1 MAKKSNKLSDSE
13 KRPVNKAA
21 LGKLSRIFNYM
32 KPYMGKFVLGL
43 VFLLLSSL
51 TLLAFPELAGRLVD
65 AASGNSDWYINDV
78 NQIALLLLGVLLV
91 QSFFSFFR
99 VYLFARVSE
108 RSMADIRLDLY
119 SRLLSLPLGFYDKR
133 RTGELFSRITSDVS
147 QLQDTFSITLA
158 EFLRQILTLLVGV
171 FIIFYTTPQL
181 TLFMLATFPVI
192 VIVAFVFGKFI
203 RSLSKKTQDELAAA
217 NVIVEETLVSIQ
229 TVKAFTSEL
238 FETRRYDSALTK
250 VVKIA
255 LKAANYRG
263 AFISFIIFAL
273 FGGIVGVMWYGASLV
288 STGEISVGNL
298 LSFILYTTFIG
309 GSIAGLGDLYGQIQK
324 AIGAS
329 ERVIEILDEEGE
341 ELEKSGM
348 EEIIPLE
355 GRIQFNNV
363 RFTYPT
369 RMDIEV
375 LKGVDLTINQG
386 QKVALV
392 GQSGAGKST
401 IMQLLMKFYVPTSGE
416 ITIDGHQIND
426 LPVSAYRKNIGIV
439 PQEVL
444 LFGGSIGE
452 NIAYGKP
459 GSSKEEIEKAAEKA
473 YALDF
478 INSFPEGMDTLVGER
493 GVKLS
498 GGQRQRIAIARAI
511 LKNPKILILDEATSS
526 LDAESEFLVQK
537 ALDELMKNRTT
548 LIIAHRLATIR
559 KVDKIYVLADGQV
572 IEAGTHEEL
581 SRNDEGTYSN
591 LVRLQLQLD

>member
-21 LGKLSRIFNYM
+21 LSKLGRIFNYM
-32 KPYMGKFVLGL
+32 KPYRGKFVLGL

-133 RTGELFSRITSDVS
+133 RTGELLSRITSDVS

-217 NVIVEETLVSIQ
+217 KVIVEETLVSIQ

-238 FETRRYDSALTK
+238 FETNRYNSALNK

-273 FGGIVGVMWYGASLV
+273 FGGIVGVMWYGATLV

-341 ELEKSGM
+341 HIEKSEM
-348 EEIIPLE
+348 EEVISLE
-355 GRIQFNNV
+355 GHIQFDNV

-375 LKGVDLTINQG
+375 LKGVDLTIKQG

-401 IMQLLMKFYVPTSGE
+401 IMQLLMKFYVPTSGQ
-416 ITIDGHQIND
+416 IMIDGHSIND
-426 LPVSAYRKNIGIV
+426 LSVSAYRKNIGIV

-452 NIAYGKP
+452 NIAYGKH

-581 SRNDEGTYSN
+581 SRNDVGTYSN
-591 LVRLQLQLD
+591 LVRLQLQID

>member
-1 MAKKSNKLSDSE
+1 MAKKLNKLSDSE
-13 KRPVNKAA
+13 KRPVNKASLSK
-21 LGKLSRIFNYM
+21 LGRIFNYM
-32 KPYMGKFVLGL
+32 KPYLNKFILGL

-65 AASGNSDWYINDV
+65 AASGNSDWYLNDV
-78 NQIALLLLGVLLV
+78 NHIALVLLGVLLV

-108 RSMADIRLDLY
+108 RAMADIRLDLY
-119 SRLLSLPLGFYDKR
+119 TRLLSLPLGFYDKR

-158 EFLRQILTLLVGV
+158 EFLRQILTLLVGI
-171 FIIFYTTPQL
+171 FIIFFTTPQL

-192 VIVAFVFGKFI
+192 VIVAFIFGKFI

-238 FETRRYDSALTK
+238 FETRRYNSALDK

-273 FGGIVGVMWYGASLV
+273 FGGIVGVMWYGATLV

-309 GSIAGLGDLYGQIQK
+309 GSIAGLGDLYSQIQK

-329 ERVIEILDEEGE
+329 ERVIEILDEHGE
-341 ELEKSGM
+341 ELEKTGD
-348 EEIIPLE
+348 EPTVNLE
-355 GRIQFNNV
+355 GDIQFNNV

-375 LKGVDLTINQG
+375 LKGVNLTINKG

-401 IMQLLMKFYVPTSGE
+401 IMQLLIKFYAPTEGE
-416 ITIDGHQIND
+416 IIIDGQSINNI
-426 LPVSAYRKNIGIV
+426 PVSAYRKNIGIV

-459 GSSKEEIEKAAEKA
+459 GASKQEIEQAAEKA
-473 YALDF
+473 YALEF

-559 KVDKIYVLADGQV
+559 KVDKIYVLADGRV

-581 SRNDEGTYSN
+581 SKNEEGTYSN

>member
-1 MAKKSNKLSDSE
+1 
-13 KRPVNKAA
+13 
-21 LGKLSRIFNYM
+21 
-32 KPYMGKFVLGL
+32 
-43 VFLLLSSL
+43 
-51 TLLAFPELAGRLVD
+51 
-65 AASGNSDWYINDV
+65 
-78 NQIALLLLGVLLV
+78 
-91 QSFFSFFR
+91 
-99 VYLFARVSE
+99 
-108 RSMADIRLDLY
+108 
-119 SRLLSLPLGFYDKR
+119 
-133 RTGELFSRITSDVS
+133 
-147 QLQDTFSITLA
+147 
-158 EFLRQILTLLVGV
+158 
-171 FIIFYTTPQL
+171 
-181 TLFMLATFPVI
+181 MLATFPVI

-238 FETRRYDSALTK
+238 FETRRYDSALGK

-273 FGGIVGVMWYGASLV
+273 FGGIVGVMWYGATLV

-341 ELEKSGM
+341 ELEKSGI

-355 GRIQFNNV
+355 GHIQFNNV

>member
-1 MAKKSNKLSDSE
+1 MAKKSKKLSDSE
-13 KRPVNKAA
+13 KRPVNKASLNK
-21 LGKLSRIFNYM
+21 LGRIFNYM
-32 KPYMGKFVLGL
+32 KPYMGLFITGL
-43 VFLLLSSL
+43 VFLLFSSL

-65 AASGNSDWYINDV
+65 AASGKSDWYLTDV
-78 NQIALLLLGVLLV
+78 NHIALLLLGVLLV

-119 SRLLSLPLGFYDKR
+119 TRLLSLPLGFYDKR

-158 EFLRQILTLLVGV
+158 EFLRQILTLIVGV

-192 VIVAFVFGKFI
+192 VIVAFIFGKFI

-238 FETRRYDSALTK
+238 FETRRYNSALDK

-255 LKAANYRG
+255 LKAANFRG

-273 FGGIVGVMWYGASLV
+273 FGGIVGVMWYGATLV
-288 STGEISVGNL
+288 ATGEISVGNL

-329 ERVIEILDEEGE
+329 ERVVEILDEHGE
-341 ELEKSGM
+341 DLETTGLEKHVN
-348 EEIIPLE
+348 LE
-355 GRIQFNNV
+355 GDINFENV

-369 RMDIEV
+369 RLDIEV
-375 LKGVDLTINQG
+375 LKGVNLTINKG

-401 IMQLLMKFYVPTSGE
+401 IMQLLMKFYNPTGGK
-416 ITIDGHQIND
+416 ITIDGNSIND
-426 LPVSAYRKNIGIV
+426 LAVSAYRKNIGIV
-439 PQEVL
+439 PQEVI

-459 GSSKEEIEKAAEKA
+459 GASAGEIEQAAQKA

-581 SRNDEGTYSN
+581 SRNDEGIYSN

>member
-1 MAKKSNKLSDSE
+1 MARKLNKLSDSE
-13 KRPVNKAA
+13 KRPVNKASLSK
-21 LGKLSRIFNYM
+21 LGRIFNYM
-32 KPYMGKFVLGL
+32 KPYLNKFILGL

-65 AASGNSDWYINDV
+65 AASGNSDWYLNDV
-78 NQIALLLLGVLLV
+78 NHIALVLLGVLLV

-108 RSMADIRLDLY
+108 RAMADIRLDLY
-119 SRLLSLPLGFYDKR
+119 TRLLSLPLGFYDKR

-158 EFLRQILTLLVGV
+158 EFLRQILTLLVGI
-171 FIIFYTTPQL
+171 FIIFFTTPQL

-192 VIVAFVFGKFI
+192 VIVAFIFGKFI

-238 FETRRYDSALTK
+238 FETRRYNSALDK

-273 FGGIVGVMWYGASLV
+273 FGGIVGVMWYGATLV

-309 GSIAGLGDLYGQIQK
+309 GSIAGLGDLYSQIQK

-329 ERVIEILDEEGE
+329 ERVIEILDEHGE
-341 ELEKSGM
+341 ELEKTGD
-348 EEIIPLE
+348 EPTVNLE
-355 GRIQFNNV
+355 GDIQFNNV

-375 LKGVDLTINQG
+375 LKGVNLTINKG

-401 IMQLLMKFYVPTSGE
+401 IMQLLIKFYAPTEGE
-416 ITIDGHQIND
+416 IIIDGQSINNI
-426 LPVSAYRKNIGIV
+426 PVSAYRKNIGIV

-459 GSSKEEIEKAAEKA
+459 GASKQEIEQAAEKA
-473 YALDF
+473 YALEF

-559 KVDKIYVLADGQV
+559 KVDKIYVLADGRV

-581 SRNDEGTYSN
+581 SKNDEGTYSN